1 MELVFGFF
9 GTYLIEVMAV
19 ILFVALVCRFF
30 AYRSSKFA
38 NIYYSSFT
46 RELELNVEKDKE
58 ANKRITN
65 IDIYLS
71 ELLGKVGKKLPSRS
85 VRFGNKKEKEEQTL
99 SDPNQTKTFSLRE
112 YMDGKKGLLTN
123 IQSESSVFHCKTPPN
138 FTEVTSR
145 IMEQDSQWTKML
157 KHLPIAEMSRMI
169 DTLPQIFVV
178 LGVFGTFIGIA
189 MALPEIA
196 NIDFNDLDASAG
208 TLMNFVLKTTFA
220 MKTSIAGI
228 FFSLILTV
236 LNTLFPITG
245 VRYRIFKKVE
255 ASLQMLWFHIHQDQS
270 EAQVLKDVMPKM
282 LAVLERIEDKIKSSE
297 EEKADEYSRL
307 LGEDASDDHK
317 KAG

>member
-9 GTYLIEVMAV
+9 GTYLIEVMAI
-19 ILFVALVCRFF
+19 ILLVALVCRFF

-38 NIYYSSFT
+38 NIYYTSFT

-58 ANKRITN
+58 ANKRIMN

-85 VRFGNKKEKEEQTL
+85 VRFANKKEEEVV
-99 SDPNQTKTFSLRE
+99 SDPNHTKTFSLRE
-112 YMDGKKGLLTN
+112 YMDGKQGLLTN

-145 IMEQDSQWTKML
+145 IMEQDGQWTKML

-270 EAQVLKDVMPKM
+270 DAQILKDVMPKM
-282 LAVLERIEDKIKSSE
+282 LAVLERIEDKINSSD
-297 EEKADEYSRL
+297 EEKADEYSKL
-307 LGEDASDDHK
+307 LSEDTSDHNK